1 MHRFSYLAF
10 ASLLAACGGCS
21 KTPSTETQTQ
31 DGAAQPSAAPSVL
44 ASAPSALPSA
54 SAEPAP
60 LPPGCYDEI
69 HEEAGS
75 AALSKLEAACAAGM
89 TALLPQVLEV
99 ELDPGGRREI
109 PVTVI
114 DTGKCL
120 RAAAAA
126 EGDAELHLEL
136 KARDDSKVAEAKLGR
151 AYAVLNADGPIC
163 VSSPGQYRV
172 IIHMDK
178 GKTKVYAQVWQGK

>member
-1 MHRFSYLAF
+1 
-10 ASLLAACGGCS
+10 
-21 KTPSTETQTQ
+21 QTQ
-31 DGAAQPSAAPSVL
+31 DGAAQPSAAPSAVS
-44 ASAPSALPSA
+44 SAPSASASA

-69 HEEAGS
+69 QDETGK
-75 AALSKLEAACAAGM
+75 AALSKLETACATGM
-89 TALLPQVLEV
+89 DALLPQVLEV
-99 ELDPGGRREI
+99 ELEPGGRREI

-126 EGDAELHLEL
+126 EGDAELRLEL
-136 KARDDSKVAEAKLGR
+136 KSRDDSSVAQAKLGR
-151 AYAVLNADGPIC
+151 GYVVLNGDGPIC
-163 VSSPGQYRV
+163 VASPGQYRV